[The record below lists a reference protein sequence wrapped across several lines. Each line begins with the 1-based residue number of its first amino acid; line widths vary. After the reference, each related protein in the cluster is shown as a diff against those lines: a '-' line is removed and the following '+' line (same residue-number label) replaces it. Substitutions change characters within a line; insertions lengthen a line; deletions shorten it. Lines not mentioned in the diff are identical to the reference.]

1 MIAKCSRTSSS
12 QATSSSMI
20 WWIISSSLSMS
31 TSKEIVTI
39 QLWQKRHR
47 YAIRGAYQ
55 AYGRTPSVRGGGGH
69 WPTLFGARWATRSGG
84 NSGEVER
91 FRGGDSRT
99 RYTPWKCTCVYGGS
113 GGVGD
118 AGGEA

>member
-31 TSKEIVTI
+31 TSKEMVTI
-39 QLWQKRHR
+39 QPWQKRHR
-47 YAIRGAYQ
+47 YATGGAYQ
-55 AYGRTPSVRGGGGH
+55 ANGRTPSVRGGGGH
-69 WPTLFGARWATRSGG
+69 RPTRSGARMETKSGG

-91 FRGGDSRT
+91 RRGRDSRS
-99 RYTPWKCTCVYGGS
+99 RYTSSECAGVYGG
-113 GGVGD
+113 GGGLGD
-118 AGGEA
+118 AGG